1 MQTGAEMFR
10 LPRRFAEEMIDHA
23 RAETP
28 NECCGLL
35 AGKDGQAVHLYRCG
49 SSEKSPYRYYVDP
62 KDQIRVMRE
71 LDQKGWDLVGIYH
84 SHTHTEA
91 YPSKT
96 DVELAFYPEA
106 LYFIVSL
113 MDPSRPVIRGFR
125 IVEGRVFEEGLVIE

>member
-1 MQTGAEMFR
+1 ML
-10 LPRRFAEEMIDHA
+10 LPKRFADEIVKHA
-23 RAETP
+23 RAEVP

-35 AGKDGQAVHLYRCG
+35 AGKNGGVLEVFRCE
-49 SSEKSPYRYYVDP
+49 STEKSPYRYYLDP

-71 LDQKGWDLVGIYH
+71 MDRKGWELVGIYH

-106 LYFIVSL
+106 LYFIVSVQ
-113 MDPSRPVIRGFR
+113 DRHAPVIRAFR
-125 IVEGRVFEEGLVIE
+125 ITDGQIGEEEVVIE

>member
-1 MQTGAEMFR
+1 MLLPTR
-10 LPRRFAEEMIDHA
+10 LADEIVKHA
-23 RAETP
+23 RAEVP

-35 AGKDGQAVHLYRCG
+35 AGKNGAVLEVFRCE
-49 SSEKSPYRYYVDP
+49 STEKSPYRYYVDP
-62 KDQIRVMRE
+62 KDQIRIMRE
-71 LDQKGWDLVGIYH
+71 MDRKGWDLVGIYH

-113 MDPSRPVIRGFR
+113 EDRNAPVIRAFR
-125 IVEGRVFEEGLVIE
+125 ITDGQIEEEEVVID

>member
-1 MQTGAEMFR
+1 MLF
-10 LPRRFAEEMIDHA
+10 PKRFADEIIKHA
-23 RAETP
+23 RAEVP

-35 AGKDGQAVHLYRCG
+35 AGKNGGVLEVFRCE
-49 SSEKSPYRYYVDP
+49 STEKSPYRYYLDP

-71 LDQKGWDLVGIYH
+71 MDRKGWELVGIYH

-106 LYFIVSL
+106 LYFIVSVQ
-113 MDPSRPVIRGFR
+113 DRHAPVIRAFR
-125 IVEGRVFEEGLVIE
+125 ITDGQIGEEEVVIE